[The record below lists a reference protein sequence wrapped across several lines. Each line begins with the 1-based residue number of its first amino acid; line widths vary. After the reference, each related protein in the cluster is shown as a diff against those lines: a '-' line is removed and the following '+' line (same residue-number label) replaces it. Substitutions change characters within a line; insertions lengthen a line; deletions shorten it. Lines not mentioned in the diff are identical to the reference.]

1 MRAAWLIPE
10 TIGSRISVNNQLKVE
25 EIVNIAHEAG
35 GAILEIYK
43 QKDLEVT
50 MKDDVSPLTHADM
63 ASHHLIIDAL
73 HRLTPVLPVLS
84 EESGAIPYEERKK
97 WSTYWLVDPLD
108 GTKEFLR
115 RNGEFTVN
123 IALIKNGC
131 PVLGVVHAP
140 AIEVTYYGEANMGAY
155 KQVQNGKPIPI
166 KVSDYHAPKLKIVIS
181 RLHAVDAVGNLL
193 KKINDYECMSM
204 GSSLK
209 LCLVAEGAAH
219 LYPRLGPT
227 MEWDTAAAQCVVE
240 CAGGSVTDLDGNVL
254 RYNKADLLNPGFM
267 VCGFPPYPWQSLIK
281 QGAISNAQ

>member
-1 MRAAWLIPE
+1 M
-10 TIGSRISVNNQLKVE
+10 NNQLKVE
-25 EIVNIAHEAG
+25 EIVNIAREAG
-35 GAILEIYK
+35 RAILEIYK
-43 QKDLEVT
+43 QENLEFT
-50 MKDDVSPLTHADM
+50 LKDDVSPLTRADM

-73 HRLTPVLPVLS
+73 HRLTPDFPVLS
-84 EESGAIPYEERKK
+84 EESGAIFYEERRK
-97 WSTYWLVDPLD
+97 WSAYWLVDPLD

-123 IALIKNGC
+123 IARIENGC

-140 AIEVTYYGEANMGAY
+140 AIEVTYYGEVNKGAH
-155 KQVQNGKPIPI
+155 KQVQNRKPVPI
-166 KVSDYHAPKLKIVIS
+166 QVSDYRTQKLKIVIS
-181 RLHAVDAVGNLL
+181 RLHAVDAVENLL
-193 KKINDYECMSM
+193 KKINDYECMNM

-209 LCLVAEGAAH
+209 FCLIAEGAAH

-267 VCGFPPYPWQSLIK
+267 VCGSPPYPWQALINASMEK
-281 QGAISNAQ
+281 QSE